1 MIAVKINDQKMSLP
15 DKWEEVTTMQYMH
28 MVRHSSDLNPVR
40 LLSILIGMDYDT
52 LQQVDSTGIDLSV
65 LNMITFIG
73 NDIDFKSLPVPDR
86 IKIGEKEVD
95 VPKDI
100 RRETLGQKL
109 MMQTFLNGLSERKA
123 PIIEVIPFAI
133 ATYLSPGYYEKP
145 YDDNRAQQL
154 IPLIEQ
160 CPVMIT
166 HPLGYFFLN
175 RWRMYVEQNLPSLN

>member
-15 DKWEEVTTMQYMH
+15 DKWDEVTTRQYME
-28 MVRHSSDLNPVR
+28 MVKYSSDLNPIR
-40 LLSILIGMDYDT
+40 MLSILLGMDYDT
-52 LQQVDSTGIDLSV
+52 LQQCDADQMDISAMNI
-65 LNMITFIG
+65 MTFIG
-73 NDIDFKSLPVPDR
+73 EPIDFKALPVVD
-86 IKIGEKEVD
+86 KLTIGEKQVD

-109 MMQTFLNGLSERKA
+109 MMQTFLNELAQRKA

-145 YDDNRAQQL
+145 YDDKRAEQL
-154 IPLIEQ
+154 LPMIEN

-175 RWRMYVEQNLPSLN
+175 RWRMYVQKNLPSLN